1 MGDINGKILSSRF
14 SDSFHQP
21 FYDFFL
27 EPAGTSSDLYLF
39 GESSFAYQF
48 IEVFV
53 CHLGVSGDELHID
66 HFVIEKIIHG
76 VLSYQVY
83 GNEQSWFRVNGIAH
97 FILLM
102 GKRLHNVS
110 MYLFDMRLLLR
121 CADYECTSGIFTVN
135 YVSCIL
141 T

>member
-1 MGDINGKILSSRF
+1 MGINRDILFPRF
-14 SDSFHQP
+14 SDPLHQP

-66 HFVIEKIIHG
+66 HFVIENVWHG
-76 VLSYQVY
+76 ISSL
-83 GNEQSWFRVNGIAH
+83 
-97 FILLM
+97 FI
-102 GKRLHNVS
+102 
-110 MYLFDMRLLLR
+110 
-121 CADYECTSGIFTVN
+121 
-135 YVSCIL
+135 
-141 T
+141 